1 MNYDT
6 DYSTKNLNLNNELSF
21 LREDLVH
28 LNSVSFDGWNGSAS
42 NNYHN
47 SFKTC
52 RNNLEIEY
60 EKLVLFNELLNKVE
74 IYKNNKEQIIALQK
88 QYEMVPIGAVY
99 DNERS
104 NIASMISKLQAENE
118 QLKIA
123 LNTSFQSFGGVG
135 VKYSLNSALF
145 NFSAVQQKTLRINF
159 NINELLD
166 IFKNGNLHYLN
177 QGESLYDYYG
187 GDEVGR
193 EYVRQVLANIQSMY
207 SGREAAVNS
216 ALALIQMCSDAGIKI
231 DYEHKGTNVYEPYVP
246 TDQVATGV
254 DCNPTASWII
264 DKGTP
269 GGFVWRPVSE
279 FTRVGQKLDDWSLAK
294 PGDVLASSG
303 HVAVIVQNNPVNQ
316 QFITV
321 ESSNG
326 VEIRTRTYK
335 AMDKDGYQVRDMTNV
350 YNGTENTYRKS
361 FDEHV
366 DITKHQRKF

>member
-6 DYSTKNLNLNNELSF
+6 DFGTKNLNLNNELSF
-21 LREDLVH
+21 LYTDLML
-28 LNSVSFDGWNGSAS
+28 LNSFSFDGWSGSAS
-42 NNYHN
+42 NNYQN

-52 RNNLEIEY
+52 RDNFEIEY
-60 EKLVLFNELLNKVE
+60 DKLVLFSELLNKVE
-74 IYKNNKEQIIALQK
+74 IYKKNKEQIIALQK
-88 QYEMVPIGAVY
+88 QYEMVANGAAY
-99 DNERS
+99 DNERT

-118 QLKIA
+118 QLKMA
-123 LNTSFQSFGGVG
+123 LNVSFQSFGGVG
-135 VKYSLNSALF
+135 TKYTLNSDLF
-145 NFSAVQQKTLRINF
+145 NFSAVQTETLRINF
-159 NINELLD
+159 NINELLNR
-166 IFKNGNLHYLN
+166 FKNDDLHYLN
-177 QGESLYDYYG
+177 EGESLYDYYG

-193 EYVRQVLANIQSMY
+193 EYVRQVLANIQSTY

-246 TDQVATGV
+246 TDQVVTGV

-279 FTRVGQKLDDWSLAK
+279 FTNIGQKLDDWSLAK
-294 PGDVLASSG
+294 PGDVLASPG
-303 HVAVIVQNNPVNQ
+303 HVAVIVHNDPVNQ

-335 AMDKDGYQVRDMTNV
+335 AMLKDNYQVQDLTNV

-366 DITKHQRKF
+366 DITKHQRRF